1 MAEQTATEKKPTEK
15 KPSTLH
21 EVFSGYAAK
30 AKKAG
35 KDHEVDI
42 AKNIAVEF
50 TADFKHIKKGQKQT
64 ISRVAYDFYNANG
77 VVKED
82 KDAQV
87 EEESTED

>member
-1 MAEQTATEKKPTEK
+1 MSDLKATEKKS
-15 KPSTLH
+15 STLH

-50 TADFKHIKKGQKQT
+50 TADFRHIKKGQKQT

-87 EEESTED
+87 EESTED